1 MVVAQTPPPTLRFAD
16 RLRGYL
22 ITMAYR
28 YIGDAPSV
36 PKSLKHSAGGTSEL
50 ACGRLVKLLRSSEGV
65 HLAGLEVW
73 VKLKETT
80 GGEFRVH
87 TASIRLL

>member
-1 MVVAQTPPPTLRFAD
+1 MMVVAQISMSPPPRPATLRFAV

-36 PKSLKHSAGGTSEL
+36 PKSLKHSAGALLSLL
-50 ACGRLVKLLRSSEGV
+50 A
-65 HLAGLEVW
+65 AAW
-73 VKLKETT
+73 
-80 GGEFRVH
+80 
-87 TASIRLL
+87 